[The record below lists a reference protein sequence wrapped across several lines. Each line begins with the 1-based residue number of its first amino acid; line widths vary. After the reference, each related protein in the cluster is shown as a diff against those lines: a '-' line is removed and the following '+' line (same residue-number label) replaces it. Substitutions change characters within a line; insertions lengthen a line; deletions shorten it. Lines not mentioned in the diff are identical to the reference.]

1 MDKEKVLGTIKS
13 ATRSFADRLN
23 NQYAENLDDEFYQG
37 FDLCMLK
44 MMNLLVDSN
53 LKDDEIISILQKHFD
68 LRLSEAEDRIRTA
81 KNGKNRNKGK

>member
-37 FDLCMLK
+37 FDLCMMK

-53 LKDDEIISILQKHFD
+53 LKDAEIMRCMYIRVLVEKQYENLQ
-68 LRLSEAEDRIRTA
+68 S
-81 KNGKNRNKGK
+81 NRKQNNLH

>member
-1 MDKEKVLGTIKS
+1 
-13 ATRSFADRLN
+13 
-23 NQYAENLDDEFYQG
+23 
-37 FDLCMLK
+37 MLK

-53 LKDDEIISILQKHFD
+53 LKDDEIISLLQKHFD

>member
-37 FDLCMLK
+37 FDLCMMK

-53 LKDDEIISILQKHFD
+53 LKDAEIIRLLLKHFD
-68 LRLSEAEDRIRTA
+68 LRLSEAEDMIRTA
-81 KNGKNRNKGK
+81 KNRKNRNKGK

>member
-13 ATRSFADRLN
+13 ATRSFAGRLN

-53 LKDDEIISILQKHFD
+53 LKDAEIISLLQKHFD
-68 LRLSEAEDRIRTA
+68 LRLSEAEDMIRTA
-81 KNGKNRNKGK
+81 KNRKNRNKGK

>member
-13 ATRSFADRLN
+13 ATKNFANQFD
-23 NQYAENLDDEFYQG
+23 NQYVENLDDSFYQG

-53 LKDDEIISILQKHFD
+53 LKDAEIISLLQKHFD
-68 LRLSEAEDRIRTA
+68 LRLSEAEDEIRTA
-81 KNGKNRNKGK
+81 KNRKNRNKEK

>member
-37 FDLCMLK
+37 FDLCMMK

-53 LKDDEIISILQKHFD
+53 LKD
-68 LRLSEAEDRIRTA
+68 A
-81 KNGKNRNKGK
+81 